1 MASYLYGLLPAAADP
16 PRELGL
22 HGAPVRVELIAGDLG
37 VLVSDVEAGEVA
49 PRRAHLG
56 AHDRVLAAAM
66 ADGPVLPLRFGLV
79 ATSPI
84 ADLADEL
91 DVAALH
97 GRLHE
102 LDGMVEVQVLWDLD
116 EDAAMPRVAQTD
128 PTVTDQSIP
137 ALERGQQVAAL
148 LADLAAADL
157 ASVLRR
163 IDGVGREATDV
174 ERRGATGAR
183 VALLVAA
190 EDAASL
196 RATCDR
202 IATEVAAQ
210 GSLRVVAGLPPY
222 SFAEVASA
230 SAAA

>member
-16 PRELGL
+16 PRESGL
-22 HGAPVRVELIAGDLG
+22 HGASVRVERIDGDLG
-37 VLVSDVEAGEVA
+37 VLVSDIEAGEVA
-49 PRRAHLG
+49 PRRAHLA
-56 AHDRVLAAAM
+56 AHDRVLAAVM

-79 ATSPI
+79 ATSPVAGLRDEFDI
-84 ADLADEL
+84 AAVLRRLDEL
-91 DVAALH
+91 DGL
-97 GRLHE
+97 
-102 LDGMVEVQVLWDLD
+102 VEVQVLWDLD
-116 EDAAMPRVAQTD
+116 EDAAMPRVAQAD
-128 PTVTDQSIP
+128 PTVTDQSVP

-163 IDGVGREATDV
+163 IDGVAREATDV

-196 RATCDR
+196 RGTCDR
-202 IATEVAAQ
+202 IATEVASQ

-222 SFAEVASA
+222 SFADVPAV